1 MPRGQLWTPE
11 AWSDYVEWQN
21 EDRKTL
27 RRINKLVRAVLRDPF
42 HGVGKPEPLKANR
55 TGLWS
60 RRIDHTNRLV
70 YLVEDDVI
78 TVISCRYH
86 Y

>member
-1 MPRGQLWTPE
+1 MPRGLLWTPE

-21 EDRKTL
+21 QDRKTL
-27 RRINKLVRAVLRDPF
+27 RRINKLLRSVLRDPF
-42 HGVGKPEPLKANR
+42 QGVGKPEPLKANR
-55 TGLWS
+55 SGLWS
-60 RRIDHTNRLV
+60 RRIDLTNRLV
-70 YLVEDDVI
+70 YLVEDDTI

>member
-1 MPRGQLWTPE
+1 MPRRLQWTSE
-11 AWSDYVEWQN
+11 AWADYVFWQTQ
-21 EDRKTL
+21 DRKTL
-27 RRINKLVRAVLRDPF
+27 RRVNKLIQGVLRDPF
-42 HGVGKPEPLKANR
+42 QGVGKPEPLKANR
-55 TGLWS
+55 VGLWS

-70 YLVEDDVI
+70 YLAEDEAI